1 MGSYQGGFIREDNIR
16 DISALGGLPFYI
28 AVMLWFFAAN
38 NKAILYELMLSLL
51 LCYAITTSIRLVYFK
66 KRPDADRRP
75 DTQTKTKDDQM
86 SSSSLASYNQVV
98 MHNQK
103 YKNIFEKIDAS
114 SFPSL
119 HAMRAGALGVIVAAF
134 FNNIVITAAALVMI
148 GAVGATRVMLRRHH
162 SIDTTA
168 GIAIGG
174 IIAVAAIYAA
184 GHFFVP

>member
-1 MGSYQGGFIREDNIR
+1 MIEIREDNIR
-16 DISALGGLPFYI
+16 DISALGWLPFYI
-28 AVMLWFFAAN
+28 AVMLWFFATN
-38 NKAILYELMLSLL
+38 NKIMLYELALSLL
-51 LCYAITTSIRLVYFK
+51 LCYAITIAIRLVYFK
-66 KRPDADRRP
+66 KRPDADRRLN
-75 DTQTKTKDDQM
+75 TQAKDDLR
-86 SSSSLASYNQVV
+86 SSSSEVV
-98 MHNQK
+98 MHSQK

-162 SIDTTA
+162 PIDTTA

-174 IIAVAAIYAA
+174 IVAVAAIYAV
-184 GHFFVP
+184 GNLIVL

>member
-1 MGSYQGGFIREDNIR
+1 MVRIKEDNIR

-38 NKAILYELMLSLL
+38 NKAVLYELALSLL
-51 LCYAITTSIRLVYFK
+51 LCYAVTTAIRLVYFK
-66 KRPDADRRP
+66 KRPKE
-75 DTQTKTKDDQM
+75 Q
-86 SSSSLASYNQVV
+86 S
-98 MHNQK
+98 

-119 HAMRAGALGVIVAAF
+119 HAMRAGALGVITAVF
-134 FNNIVITAAALVMI
+134 FNNVIITAAALVMI

-162 SIDTTA
+162 PIDTTA

-174 IIAVAAIYAA
+174 IIAVAAIYAV
-184 GHFFVP
+184 GNLIVL